1 MDIELRKKLEKRCL
15 QIIPTLQKQIR
26 KYITDYND
34 QSDILQDTMV
44 SALKNITDLAEPYN
58 VEGWIMTII
67 KNKCMAWLKSRN
79 KMSYLPDSANIPYIA
94 SDTDENLTMDEY
106 EQLIQGINQLSYPL
120 RNVIQMK
127 YFTHNSVKDISK
139 LLQLPEGIIKRRLH
153 DARKKLKKEF
163 GMETSKTAPKIR
175 IIEKPQEQKSIKRL
189 GFGLNFGS
197 PLAGVGD
204 VEVYEAYEFPGRI
217 FINKFSSEV
226 TRKARIME
234 KEVLEVR
241 DKSILKQEAPE
252 KYFYYHLEDNV
263 ISMPFRIMNFPQNLK
278 IDIDQDEL
286 LSPQKCK
293 LSTGKYQNS
302 KDNETGIID
311 LVDLTIGDKT
321 IKSAL
326 RERYSSDDFHG
337 RCYMEKYYNQEGREI
352 LHRNYIGQNWKMGD
366 YITWNKW
373 KDSPEVEFEGEKFR
387 LWFEFVLVDNY
398 RKEEK

>member
-1 MDIELRKKLEKRCL
+1 MKIKKRRELEKRCL
-15 QIIPTLQKQIR
+15 QIIPALQKQIR

-44 SALKNITDLAEPYN
+44 SALKNITNLAEPYN
-58 VEGWIMTII
+58 VEGWMMTIT

-79 KMSYLPDSANIPYIA
+79 KMSYLPDSANIPCIA
-94 SDTDENLTMDEY
+94 SDIDETLTMDEY

-139 LLQLPEGIIKRRLH
+139 LLQLPEGTIKRRLH

-163 GMETSKTAPKIR
+163 GMETSKTAPKIG
-175 IIEKPQEQKSIKRL
+175 IIEKPQEQKSINRL

-204 VEVYEAYEFPGRI
+204 VEIYEAYEYPGRI

-234 KEVLEVR
+234 KEVWEVR
-241 DKSILKQEAPE
+241 DKSILKQDASE
-252 KYFYYHLEDNV
+252 KYFYYHLQDELL
-263 ISMPFRIMNFPQNLK
+263 SMPFRIINFPQNLK
-278 IDIDQDEL
+278 IDIEQDEL
-286 LSPQKCK
+286 LSPQICK
-293 LSTGKYQNS
+293 LNTGGYQNS
-302 KDNETGIID
+302 KDNEIGFVD
-311 LVDLTIGDKT
+311 LVDLTIGDKI
-321 IKSAL
+321 IKNVL

-352 LHRNYIGQNWKMGD
+352 LHRNYIGKNWKMGD
-366 YITWNKW
+366 YVTWDKW

-387 LWFEFVLVDNY
+387 LWFEFVLVDNH
-398 RKEEK
+398 RKEEE